1 MMSKSKEDRDLEI
14 EMTHTHTHN
23 ILEKEYGRVEFAA
36 RY

>member
-1 MMSKSKEDRDLEI
+1 MSKSKEDRDLEI